1 MSEETVEATYAGTAA
16 AYIPRLGAHVAPGDT
31 LTIPASMADEM
42 GDLWRPAKAKRAAR
56 ADDEK
61 EPQTP

>member
-1 MSEETVEATYAGTAA
+1 MSDETVEVEFAGTAA
-16 AYIPRLGAHVAPGDT
+16 CYIPRLGAHVSPGDV
-31 LTIPASMADEM
+31 LTIPAWMADEM

-56 ADDEK
+56 TADEK